1 MATPCID
8 HGGKKP
14 KYATCYW
21 QGGYT
26 MKHRKAYCVVNGLD
40 IADIDG
46 KVVRHKCDNPRCI
59 NPDHLEV
66 GNHSDNMRDCVE
78 RGRHV
83 NNLSNFHHTNRLRGE
98 ANTQAVLTDAIVLAM
113 RSKWESG
120 WKQTE
125 IARHYGVRQTDVS
138 RIVNRKAWRH
148 L

>member
-26 MKHRKAYCVVNGLD
+26 MKHRKAYCVANGLS
-40 IADIDG
+40 IADIAG

-59 NPDHLEV
+59 NPEHLEI
-66 GNHSDNMRDCVE
+66 GDQSDNIKDCVE

-83 NNLSNFHHTNRLRGE
+83 NNLRNLNHTNRKRGE
-98 ANTQAVLTDAIVLAM
+98 ASPNAKLTAEIVADM
-113 RSKWESG
+113 RTKWADG

-138 RIVNRKAWRH
+138 RIVNNKAWRI
-148 L
+148 

>member
-26 MKHRKAYCVVNGLD
+26 MKHRKAYCVANGLS
-40 IADIDG
+40 IADIEG

-59 NPDHLEV
+59 NPEHLEI

-83 NNLSNFHHTNRLRGE
+83 NNLSNCDHTNRKRGE
-98 ANTQAVLTDAIVLAM
+98 ANPNAKLTAEIVADM
-113 RSKWESG
+113 RTKWSGG

-138 RIVNRKAWRH
+138 RIVNNKAWRM
-148 L
+148 